1 MEYKFDASIQMESTF
16 VAEEY
21 FAAIINFSP
30 EELNNHFIEFKYNNT
45 DMFEIS
51 VHPETHVIKRFTLT
65 LCNHFTVIDK
75 DMSVP
80 ICIDGTIII
89 DGPDTTEC
97 ETFMVN
103 LYNNGM
109 LIKLS
114 DEEPKFHYKSGNI
127 IFAISD
133 NGKLT
138 KVYIINLT
146 KTDVNHAKNELYLGI
161 EP

>member
-1 MEYKFDASIQMESTF
+1 
-16 VAEEY
+16 
-21 FAAIINFSP
+21 
-30 EELNNHFIEFKYNNT
+30 
-45 DMFEIS
+45 MFEIS

-138 KVYIINLT
+138 EVYIINLA
-146 KTDVNHAKNELYLGI
+146 KTDVNHAKKELYLGI

>member
-51 VHPETHVIKRFTLT
+51 VH
-65 LCNHFTVIDK
+65 
-75 DMSVP
+75 
-80 ICIDGTIII
+80 II

-138 KVYIINLT
+138 EVYIINLA
-146 KTDVNHAKNELYLGI
+146 KTDVNHAKKELYLGI

>member
-1 MEYKFDASIQMESTF
+1 
-16 VAEEY
+16 
-21 FAAIINFSP
+21 
-30 EELNNHFIEFKYNNT
+30 
-45 DMFEIS
+45 
-51 VHPETHVIKRFTLT
+51 
-65 LCNHFTVIDK
+65 
-75 DMSVP
+75 
-80 ICIDGTIII
+80 
-89 DGPDTTEC
+89 
-97 ETFMVN
+97 
-103 LYNNGM
+103 M

-114 DEEPKFHYKSGNI
+114 DEEPKFYYKSGNI

>member
-21 FAAIINFSP
+21 FAAIINFSL
-30 EELNNHFIEFKYNNT
+30 EELNNHFIEFKLNNT

-51 VHPETHVIKRFTLT
+51 VHPETHKIKRFTLT
-65 LCNHFTVIDK
+65 LCNHFTVINTDL
-75 DMSVP
+75 SVP
-80 ICIDGTIII
+80 NYIDGTIMI
-89 DGPDTTEC
+89 DGPDTIEC

-103 LYNNGM
+103 LCNNGM

-114 DEEPKFHYKSGNI
+114 DQKPKFCYKSGNI
-127 IFAISD
+127 IFAITD

-138 KVYIINLT
+138 AVYLINLT
-146 KTDVNHAKNELYLGI
+146 KTNVNHIKNELYLGI